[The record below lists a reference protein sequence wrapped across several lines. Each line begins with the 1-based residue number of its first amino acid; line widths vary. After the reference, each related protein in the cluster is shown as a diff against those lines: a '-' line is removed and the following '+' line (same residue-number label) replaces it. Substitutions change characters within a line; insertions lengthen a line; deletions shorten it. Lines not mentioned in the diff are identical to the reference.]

1 MSVADPKAGLMAS
14 SEQPADSWED
24 LDKLALDKLS
34 LGEKKAKTPAAENNG
49 VGGSR

>member
-34 LGEKKAKTPAAENNG
+34 LGEETVKTPAAEHTG
-49 VGGSR
+49 VGTSR

>member
-1 MSVADPKAGLMAS
+1 MAN

-34 LGEKKAKTPAAENNG
+34 LGEKKGAPPVAEPQG
-49 VGGSR
+49 AGTFRYV

>member
-1 MSVADPKAGLMAS
+1 MAN

-34 LGEKKAKTPAAENNG
+34 LGDNKAKHTVAERKG
-49 VGGSR
+49 AVTSR

>member
-1 MSVADPKAGLMAS
+1 MFVADPKAGLMAS

-34 LGEKKAKTPAAENNG
+34 LGEKKVKSPAAEHKG
-49 VGGSR
+49 VGTFR

>member
-1 MSVADPKAGLMAS
+1 MAS

-34 LGEKKAKTPAAENNG
+34 LGEKKANNLAAEHKG
-49 VGGSR
+49 PGTSR

>member
-1 MSVADPKAGLMAS
+1 MSVSDPKAGLMAS

-34 LGEKKAKTPAAENNG
+34 LGEKKANSLAAEHKG
-49 VGGSR
+49 PGTSR

>member
-1 MSVADPKAGLMAS
+1 MAS

-34 LGEKKAKTPAAENNG
+34 LGNDKAATPVAQQTGTDALM
-49 VGGSR
+49 

>member
-1 MSVADPKAGLMAS
+1 MAS

-34 LGEKKAKTPAAENNG
+34 LADNKPQATSAQQGASHA
-49 VGGSR
+49 SR